1 MNPLPPDWQPASLP
15 LPEEAARARD
25 YLRALRHALAAH
37 ISGRDYDVHRLITH
51 YTAQIDCIIS
61 GLYRRC
67 ISDPRVRLYAIG
79 GYGRAELFP
88 ASDID
93 LLLLTPDETDRDAIE
108 TFVQTLWQLGLDIAQ
123 HVHRTSELPTAAQ
136 NDIDLLTS
144 LLENRQLAGEA
155 LPIDPARPPLINKT
169 AYIRHKQQ
177 EQRARDS
184 KQHGQLE
191 PNLKNGN
198 GGLRDYQ
205 MIDWLSAYCYHDRSH
220 ATLIARH
227 LMTEGESAGLRQSRD
242 ALWRIRFAL
251 HLGGARQKN
260 TLDFE
265 QQKRLAATFGYRD
278 QRHNLAIEQ
287 LMQHYYQHS
296 MRIRRINQRVVSHIE
311 ADHQP
316 PQPAVPLTAD
326 YASQHGKLTLRD
338 PAAFTQNPQQPWETF
353 QYLQQNPAI
362 HEPHPD
368 LVRHIRRHRIE
379 LTNIARRRDADNRRA
394 FLALLARPGTVYP
407 QLARIHQY
415 GLLYRIIPAFAHI
428 TGRMQYDL
436 FHQYTVDQHTL
447 KLIETLDRMV
457 RPDPAYPE
465 AAAIISSLQNPTILY
480 LAALFHDIGKGYD
493 GDHSQ
498 TGAQIADLYAR
509 ENDAISLED
518 RAQLVWLV
526 AHHLD
531 HSLTAQK
538 KDLTDPATIAAYAA
552 TIPDRDHLD
561 NLYLLTIADISATN
575 PTLWNNWRASLIHD
589 LYRQTR
595 HQLEHHQDSLHE
607 QEQHARAQAKA
618 QLAAD
623 PATIDA
629 LWAQLP
635 EAYFRGETAAAIAA
649 KTRHLLGTAYHPAP
663 SPVGEGQGIPTKNA
677 DAFFVGTRG
686 GGSKPTAPAT
696 APQTNHKPPP
706 KVANHSTP
714 SPVGLGQLARSA
726 RKGWGEGSKPTAP
739 ATGSQTNHKPPPKV
753 ANHSIPSPVGE
764 GRGLPTK
771 NADAFFVG
779 TRGGGSKPAAPA
791 TTSQTK
797 DKQPPVVAYY
807 SAPSPVGEGRGGGS
821 KPTAPATASQTNHKP
836 PLTRGKPHAA
846 SLIQQHPPRLI
857 ISSPNPADILLAR
870 ITHYLE
876 KHNHNIH
883 EARLYTTR
891 DHRLT
896 IQEYTLGETPPP
908 APGLAREL
916 EAHIADNRPPP
927 PLARRLPG
935 SRDKHFTIRPRV
947 HIQQEAA
954 HTTLELTCKDR
965 HGLLSLI
972 SRILLAHGVHISHA
986 KISTFGEKAEDSFH
1000 LTDAAHHPLTDA
1012 TTLTALQQALQQ
1024 ALLAALQ

>member
-1 MNPLPPDWQPASLP
+1 MPSPALPDWQPANLP

-25 YLRALRHALAAH
+25 YLRTLRHALAAH
-37 ISGRDYDVHRLITH
+37 ISGRDYDVHRLIAH
-51 YTAQIDCIIS
+51 YTAQIDRIITA
-61 GLYRRC
+61 LYQRS
-67 ISDPRVRLYAIG
+67 INDPRVRLYAIG
-79 GYGRAELFP
+79 GYGRGELFP

-93 LLLLTPDETDRDAIE
+93 LLLLTPDDLTDRDAIE
-108 TFVQTLWQLGLDIAQ
+108 TFIQTLWQLGLDIAQ
-123 HVHRTSELPTAAQ
+123 HVHHTSELPTAAQ

-144 LLENRQLAGEA
+144 LLENRQLAGEPQ
-155 LPIDPARPPLINKT
+155 PIDPARPPLISKI

-177 EQRARDS
+177 EQRTRDA

-191 PNLKNGN
+191 PNLKNSS
-198 GGLRDYQ
+198 GGLRDEH
-205 MIDWLSAYCYHDRSH
+205 MITWLSAYCYHDRSH
-220 ATLIARH
+220 ASLIAKN
-227 LMTEGESAGLRQSRD
+227 LMTPGESAGLHESRD

-338 PAAFTQNPQQPWETF
+338 PAAFTQNPQQPWAMF
-353 QYLQQNPAI
+353 QYLQQNPTI

-465 AAAIISSLQNPTILY
+465 AAALLANHKNPALLY

-509 ENDAISLED
+509 ENDAISPEE

-575 PTLWNNWRASLIHD
+575 PTLWNHWRASLIHD

-623 PATIDA
+623 PAIIDV

-635 EAYFRGETAAAIAA
+635 DACFRGENAAAIAA
-649 KTRHLLGTAYHPAP
+649 KTRHLLGTAYAPTPPHDGLRPAD
-663 SPVGEGQGIPTKNA
+663 IH
-677 DAFFVGTRG
+677 
-686 GGSKPTAPAT
+686 
-696 APQTNHKPPP
+696 QT
-706 KVANHSTP
+706 
-714 SPVGLGQLARSA
+714 
-726 RKGWGEGSKPTAP
+726 
-739 ATGSQTNHKPPPKV
+739 
-753 ANHSIPSPVGE
+753 
-764 GRGLPTK
+764 
-771 NADAFFVG
+771 
-779 TRGGGSKPAAPA
+779 
-791 TTSQTK
+791 
-797 DKQPPVVAYY
+797 
-807 SAPSPVGEGRGGGS
+807 APSPVGEGRGGGS
-821 KPTAPATASQTNHKP
+821 KPTAPATAPQTNHKP

-876 KHNHNIH
+876 QHNHNIH

-908 APGLAREL
+908 APELAHEL
-916 EAHIADNRPPP
+916 ERHIADNRPPP

-1000 LTDAAHHPLTDA
+1000 LTDAAHHPLTDPA
-1012 TTLTALQQALQQ
+1012 TLTALQQ

>member
-618 QLAAD
+618 QLAAA

-635 EAYFRGETAAAIAA
+635 DACFRGETAAAIAA
-649 KTRHLLGTAYHPAP
+649 KTRHLLGTAYQPTPPHDGLRPADIHQTAP
-663 SPVGEGQGIPTKNA
+663 SPVGEG
-677 DAFFVGTRG
+677 RG
-686 GGSKPTAPAT
+686 GGSKPSTPATASQTNHKLPPKVANHSAPSPVGEGRGGGSKPSAPAT
-696 APQTNHKPPP
+696 TPQTNHKPPP

-714 SPVGLGQLARSA
+714 SPVG
-726 RKGWGEGSKPTAP
+726 
-739 ATGSQTNHKPPPKV
+739 
-753 ANHSIPSPVGE
+753 E
-764 GRGLPTK
+764 GRG
-771 NADAFFVG
+771 
-779 TRGGGSKPAAPA
+779 
-791 TTSQTK
+791 
-797 DKQPPVVAYY
+797 
-807 SAPSPVGEGRGGGS
+807 EGS

-836 PLTRGKPHAA
+836 PPKVAYHSAPSPVGLGQLARSARKGWGGGSKPTAPATAPQTNHKPPLTHGKPHAV

-1000 LTDAAHHPLTDA
+1000 LTNAAHRPLTDA
-1012 TTLTALQQALQQ
+1012 ATLTALQQAL
-1024 ALLAALQ
+1024 LDALQ

>member
-1 MNPLPPDWQPASLP
+1 MPSPALPDWQPANLP

-25 YLRALRHALAAH
+25 YLRELRHGLAAH
-37 ISGRDYDVHRLITH
+37 IRGRDYDVHRLINH
-51 YTAQIDCIIS
+51 YTAQIDRIIS
-61 GLYRRC
+61 DLYQRC

-79 GYGRAELFP
+79 GYGRGELFP

-108 TFVQTLWQLGLDIAQ
+108 TYIQTLWQLGLDIAQ
-123 HVHRTSELPTAAQ
+123 HVHHTSELPTAAQ

-144 LLENRQLAGEA
+144 LLENRQLAGEPQ
-155 LPIDPARPPLINKT
+155 PIDPARPPLISKI

-177 EQRARDS
+177 EQRARDG

-394 FLALLARPGTVYP
+394 FLALLAQPGNVHP

-415 GLLYRIIPAFAHI
+415 GLLYRYIPAFAHI

-447 KLIETLDRMV
+447 KLIETLDRLV

-509 ENDAISLED
+509 ENDAISPED

-618 QLAAD
+618 QLAAA

-635 EAYFRGETAAAIAA
+635 DACFRGESAAAIAA
-649 KTRHLLGTAYHPAP
+649 KTRHLLGTAYQPTPPHDGLRPADIHQTAP
-663 SPVGEGQGIPTKNA
+663 SPVGE
-677 DAFFVGTRG
+677 
-686 GGSKPTAPAT
+686 S
-696 APQTNHKPPP
+696 
-706 KVANHSTP
+706 
-714 SPVGLGQLARSA
+714 
-726 RKGWGEGSKPTAP
+726 
-739 ATGSQTNHKPPPKV
+739 
-753 ANHSIPSPVGE
+753 
-764 GRGLPTK
+764 RGLPTK
-771 NADAFFVG
+771 NADAFLVG
-779 TRGGGSKPAAPA
+779 TRGGGRKPP
-791 TTSQTK
+791 
-797 DKQPPVVAYY
+797 
-807 SAPSPVGEGRGGGS
+807 
-821 KPTAPATASQTNHKP
+821 APATAPRTNQKP
-836 PLTRGKPHAA
+836 PLTRDKPHAA

-908 APGLAREL
+908 APELAHEL
-916 EAHIADNRPPP
+916 ERHIADNRPPP
-927 PLARRLPG
+927 PLAHRLPG
-935 SRDKHFTIRPRV
+935 SRDKHFTIRPCV
-947 HIQQEAA
+947 HIQQETA

-965 HGLLSLI
+965 HGLLSLV

-1000 LTDAAHHPLTDA
+1000 LTDAAHRPLTDA
-1012 TTLTALQQALQQ
+1012 ATLTALQQAL
-1024 ALLAALQ
+1024 LDALQ